1 MITSGR
7 DLCGWLSSPQP
18 KRPNWRAQTYFF
30 WFSLSFPENAGTLR
44 LRHRSESGE
53 TAAQPQPP
61 QAMSRCSPRLILFSF
76 PVPFRRNFVS
86 SLSTHADPIHISCH
100 FVIAV
105 RRCEERAKRKTEDG
119 GRRGDV
125 GGWGGAFQSGPLV
138 RGLFWWNVW
147 MQDDPVCEATQDH
160 RM

>member
-30 WFSLSFPENAGTLR
+30 WFSLSFPENAGALR

-61 QAMSRCSPRLILFSF
+61 QAMSRCSHRLILFSF
-76 PVPFRRNFVS
+76 PVSFRRNFVS
-86 SLSTHADPIHISCH
+86 SLSTHADPIHISWN

-105 RRCEERAKRKTEDG
+105 RRCEERAKRKTEDA

-125 GGWGGAFQSGPLV
+125 CGSMRACSFGGSGGGCISVWSLGSGLILV
-138 RGLFWWNVW
+138 EYMISFYF
-147 MQDDPVCEATQDH
+147 
-160 RM
+160 